1 MKNRHLKNL
10 IADYIKN
17 NEGTSFVEL
26 ESIFEEQGYDYKG
39 YIAFANAEHPNIL
52 YWSGWNQEA
61 MDIIIDLI
69 NEELIDI
76 EQCLEKVYLIDGK
89 CLKYP
94 QPKEKISKEKE
105 YWIPIVFNG
114 VKGEGK

>member
-76 EQCLEKVYLIDGK
+76 EQCLEKVYLNRWQV
-89 CLKYP
+89 LKVP
-94 QPKEKISKEKE
+94 ATQRKDK
-105 YWIPIVFNG
+105 
-114 VKGEGK
+114 